1 MTSNDITAALRQVTD
16 GQAFI
21 TLSQLAR
28 AMGRSNLTKVKN
40 DYLRGL
46 EAVDGK
52 YYLVREV
59 SARLKQC
66 CKMQPRR

>member
-1 MTSNDITAALRQVTD
+1 MTSNDITAALRQVTE

-40 DYLRGL
+40 DYLKGL

-52 YYLVREV
+52 YYLVRDV
-59 SARLKQC
+59 AVRLKQC
-66 CKMQPRR
+66 CRM